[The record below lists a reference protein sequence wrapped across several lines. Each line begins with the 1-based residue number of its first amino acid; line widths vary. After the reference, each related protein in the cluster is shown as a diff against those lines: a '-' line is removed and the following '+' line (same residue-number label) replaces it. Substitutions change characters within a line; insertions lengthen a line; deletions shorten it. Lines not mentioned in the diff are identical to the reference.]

1 MELFVKKKELD
12 FQYLLINSIFKED
25 IQIMDINID
34 ADKKQ
39 RMFYN

>member
-25 IQIMDINID
+25 IQIMDIN
-34 ADKKQ
+34 
-39 RMFYN
+39 N